1 MSLLWTGRDAE
12 GKPQPDDLD
21 NALGLMVY
29 TGIAAV
35 VAALLAIAG

>member
-12 GKPQPDDLD
+12 REPDDLD
-21 NALGLMVY
+21 DALGLMVY

-35 VAALLAIAG
+35 IAALLAIAG